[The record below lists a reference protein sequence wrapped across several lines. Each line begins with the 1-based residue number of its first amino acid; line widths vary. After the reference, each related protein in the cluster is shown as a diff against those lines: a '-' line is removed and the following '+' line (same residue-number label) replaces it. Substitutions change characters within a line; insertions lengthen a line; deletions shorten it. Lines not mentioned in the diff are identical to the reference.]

1 MKVFVNPGHAPNG
14 NPDPGA
20 VNEKT
25 GLRESDIA
33 AAVGNAAAQYLINA
47 GVAATV
53 LQHDDLET
61 ICDTANASG
70 VDLFI
75 SIHCN
80 AAESAEALGTETY
93 CYPGSAVGSDLAS
106 TIQRQIV
113 DSLHTVDRGV
123 KFAVPGQN
131 GLYVLN
137 NTSMPAILVEL
148 AFISNDH
155 DEQLLANYQDEFARA
170 IARGVTDYECQC
182 TA

>member
-1 MKVFVNPGHAPNG
+1 MKAFINPGHAPGG

-20 VNEKT
+20 VNART
-25 GLRESDIA
+25 GLRESDVA

-47 GVAATV
+47 GIAAAV
-53 LQHDDLET
+53 LQHDNLAT
-61 ICDTANASG
+61 VCDTANASG
-70 VDLFI
+70 ADLFI

-80 AAESAEALGTETY
+80 AAESPAALGTETY
-93 CYPGSAVGSDLAS
+93 CYPGSTTGEMLAKAV
-106 TIQRQIV
+106 QRQIV

-123 KFAVPGQN
+123 KLAIPGQN

-155 DEQLLANYQDEFARA
+155 DADLLTHYQDAFARA
-170 IARGVTDYECQC
+170 IARGVTDYQLMQ
-182 TA
+182 

>member
-1 MKVFVNPGHAPNG
+1 MKVFINPGHAPNG

-20 VNEKT
+20 VNAKT
-25 GLRESDIA
+25 GLRESDVT

-47 GVAATV
+47 GVAAAV
-53 LQHDDLET
+53 LQHDNLAT
-61 ICDTANASG
+61 VCDTANASG
-70 VDLFI
+70 ADLFI

-80 AAESAEALGTETY
+80 AAESSAALGTETY
-93 CYPGSAVGSDLAS
+93 CYPGSSAGNALAKAV
-106 TIQRQIV
+106 QRQIV

-123 KFAVPGQN
+123 KLAIPGQN

-155 DEQLLANYQDEFARA
+155 DEQRLANYQDAFARA
-170 IARGVTDYECQC
+170 IARGVTDYQLMQ
-182 TA
+182 

>member
-1 MKVFVNPGHAPNG
+1 MKVFINPGHAPNG
-14 NPDPGA
+14 NHDPGA
-20 VNEKT
+20 VNAKT
-25 GLRESDIA
+25 GLRESDVV
-33 AAVGNAAAQYLINA
+33 AAVGTYTAQYLINA

-70 VDLFI
+70 ADLFI

-80 AAESAEALGTETY
+80 AADSAAALGTETY
-93 CYPGSAVGSDLAS
+93 CYPSSSAGQALADAV
-106 TIQRQIV
+106 QRQIV

-123 KFAVPGQN
+123 KLAVPGVN

-137 NTSMPAILVEL
+137 NTVMPAILVEL

-155 DEQLLANYQDEFARA
+155 DEQLLAIYQDAFARA
-170 IARGVTDYECQC
+170 IARGVTDYVQSIF
-182 TA
+182 